1 MTNILVC
8 VTRKPEAAILADAG
22 MELLNS
28 EEDKLFIVNLCS
40 YETYYMN
47 PETRD
52 SSLDHLYAKAVE
64 TGADFRMIRSN
75 TILRSLYNYI
85 IEKDI
90 NEVIIED
97 AGEFRVLKG
106 LEKMLSDNGYDKV
119 NCNFKGLS

>member
-8 VTRKPEAAILADAG
+8 VTKKPEAAILADAG

-64 TGADFRMIRSN
+64 TGADFRMIISTN
-75 TILRSLYNYI
+75 ILRSLYNYI

-106 LEKMLSDNGYDKV
+106 LEKKLSDNGYDKL

>member
-52 SSLDHLYAKAVE
+52 SGLDHLYAKAVE

-75 TILRSLYNYI
+75 NILRSLYNYI

-106 LEKMLSDNGYDKV
+106 LEKMLSDNGYDNV

>member
-8 VTRKPEAAILADAG
+8 VTRKPEATILADAG
-22 MELLNS
+22 MELVNS

-75 TILRSLYNYI
+75 NILRSLYNYI

-106 LEKMLSDNGYDKV
+106 LGKMLSDNGYDNV

>member
-8 VTRKPEAAILADAG
+8 VTRKPEAAILADVG
-22 MELLNS
+22 MELVNS

-75 TILRSLYNYI
+75 NILRSLYNYI

-97 AGEFRVLKG
+97 AGEFRVLKS
-106 LEKMLSDNGYDKV
+106 LEKKLSDNGYDNV